1 MNKYTQEK
9 IDLNEDAFLYK
20 RGDRSSPFYY
30 LRIAKQPHWKDVKII
45 SLKTRDKDKAIKKA
59 KKEYDEIMST
69 DNLVKRRLFNKEDI
83 EIATRN
89 AGLGR
94 IAEDKLKNL
103 MLIKGYQVYTPV
115 EDIWGT
121 DFVLIKDGV
130 TYTVQL
136 KSSNRDVPQW
146 QLQNNYKIKYKD
158 TCTHMAFIYLP
169 EDRVWF
175 VPTGL
180 LPNASSMRH
189 NLMKSICEKYE
200 VII

>member
-45 SLKTRDKDKAIKKA
+45 SLKTKDKDKAIKKA

-94 IAEDKLKNL
+94 IAEDKFKNL

-115 EDIWGT
+115 EDIWGI

-180 LPNASSMRH
+180 LPNVSGMRH
-189 NLMKSICEKYE
+189 NRMKSICEKYE

>member
-45 SLKTRDKDKAIKKA
+45 SLKTKDKDKAIKKA

-69 DNLVKRRLFNKEDI
+69 DNLVQRRLFNKEDI

-94 IAEDKLKNL
+94 IAEDKFKNL

-115 EDIWGT
+115 EDIWGI